1 MLQRFLNWWRRK
13 RQERL
18 ESALFERHIVVAVTD
33 AGISA
38 QYPDGTIEA
47 IAWDQVDCIAIETN
61 DTGPWGADFWWLV
74 EGSTRRC
81 AYPQGATG
89 ETEAIRVLAERFPG
103 FSYEAVADANCST
116 SNQRFV
122 CWERKSVP

>member
-1 MLQRFLNWWRRK
+1 MLRRFLNWWRRK

-18 ESALFERHIVVAVTD
+18 EAALFERQVVVATTD

-38 QYPDGTIEA
+38 QDPDGRLEA
-47 IAWDQVDCIAIETN
+47 VPWSEVERIAIETN
-61 DTGPWGADFWWLV
+61 DSGPWGADFWWLV

-81 AYPQGATG
+81 AFPQGATG
-89 ETEAIRVLAERFPG
+89 EEEAVRVLAERFPG
-103 FSYEAVADANCST
+103 FSYEAVAEANGCT

-122 CWERKSVP
+122 CWERGNVP